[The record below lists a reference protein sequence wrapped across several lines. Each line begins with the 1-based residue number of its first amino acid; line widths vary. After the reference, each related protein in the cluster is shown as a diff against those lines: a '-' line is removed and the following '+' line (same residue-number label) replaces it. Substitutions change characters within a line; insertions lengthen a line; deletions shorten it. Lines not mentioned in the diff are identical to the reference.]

1 MKIYNASTASLRK
14 SECSTYSKYA
24 SASLL
29 LNFLYLHRLFSK
41 GLRKG
46 YIPVC
51 RYCEQSSTAQ
61 YRHGWRWFYAV
72 ASLLANL
79 QPKNVQGCTFLG
91 EDVRGIEQ

>member
-1 MKIYNASTASLRK
+1 M
-14 SECSTYSKYA
+14 
-24 SASLL
+24 L
-29 LNFLYLHRLFSK
+29 LNRPAVNLYSRFVVSERTWMSVELNSLFSK